1 VLFDTVLTRPAARA
15 RPGFR
20 YDRGR
25 FPRAGPSLGWHP
37 VPVRIGDGLK
47 RWTEARRPLSFGS
60 QRCGNHHNFLGPFV
74 GHNDAPGIAVPP
86 PKGSHYYF
94 GLTPSRVVIGQEL
107 ASLVR
112 DQLAAFR
119 PAFKMEKIPRHEVTI
134 QLAPVLPPVRRCFT
148 TSPPAPAASLGCPGS
163 SP

>member
-1 VLFDTVLTRPAARA
+1 MSLARWTG
-15 RPGFR
+15 RPG
-20 YDRGR
+20 DM
-25 FPRAGPSLGWHP
+25 
-37 VPVRIGDGLK
+37 V
-47 RWTEARRPLSFGS
+47 LSFDS
-60 QRCGNHHNFLGPFV
+60 QRCRNHHNFLGPFV
-74 GHNDAPGIAVPP
+74 GHNDTPGIAVPP